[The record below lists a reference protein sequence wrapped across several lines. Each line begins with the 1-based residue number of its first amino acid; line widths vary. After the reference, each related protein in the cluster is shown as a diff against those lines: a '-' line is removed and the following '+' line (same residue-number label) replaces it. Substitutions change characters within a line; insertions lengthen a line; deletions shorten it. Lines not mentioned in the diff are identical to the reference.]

1 MGGVYSGGDTI
12 GWAPYHASQCKAGQH
27 HSRGSSRD
35 LRRGRHA
42 RSADLPCRKSAGG
55 AIVNSTGRL
64 DAAIE
69 ECVLHAEVLREALA
83 ELGSRQ
89 FDASSVSGL
98 GKDQRRLLDQMAY
111 RFGKLQDTLGEKVL
125 PDLLDLAEEPLPPSV
140 TFAEKLQRLER
151 LNIVESASRRSLG
164 SNLTKVAKH
173 RIRDEEYVELP
184 DLTDEMLARGMK
196 YKPVEHNHESFLGR
210 ARARKG
216 FSDAYDVLELEYQV
230 ADQLLKARARA
241 GLTQDAVA
249 ELMGT
254 TKSAIS
260 RLESAGKHAPSLST
274 LKRYASAVGCKL
286 QVRLVREK

>member
-1 MGGVYSGGDTI
+1 M
-12 GWAPYHASQCKAGQH
+12 
-27 HSRGSSRD
+27 
-35 LRRGRHA
+35 
-42 RSADLPCRKSAGG
+42 
-55 AIVNSTGRL
+55 
-64 DAAIE
+64 
-69 ECVLHAEVLREALA
+69 A
-83 ELGSRQ
+83 EL
-89 FDASSVSGL
+89 
-98 GKDQRRLLDQMAY
+98 
-111 RFGKLQDTLGEKVL
+111 
-125 PDLLDLAEEPLPPSV
+125 
-140 TFAEKLQRLER
+140 
-151 LNIVESASRRSLG
+151 
-164 SNLTKVAKH
+164 
-173 RIRDEEYVELP
+173 
-184 DLTDEMLARGMK
+184 K